1 MSAYQKRLLAAV
13 ALSLGATGVVQAQS
27 TANVYGILDLSFGSF
42 QYAGTDGSADNK
54 STAKVESGQMT
65 TSFIGFK
72 GTEDLGGGLKAFFT
86 LESFMRMDTGA
97 SGRTSAPIAD
107 VFWARAAN
115 VGLTGSF
122 GKVVIGRM
130 DNFLY
135 QQALA
140 FNPFGGS
147 FGFSPTVR
155 LTYGK
160 WGPDKGDSGW
170 GNSIAY
176 YTPNLSGFTAAVQ
189 LQAGESQTES
199 NSTGLMAGYANGP
212 FAIGL
217 GYQIAK
223 SAEAPKPDL
232 NEGAKQTFGLLG
244 SSYDF
249 GVVKLFGQYGQY
261 KGTGFTAATDNI
273 KTKLYQLG
281 VSVPVSTDGKVL
293 ASYGSQTREY
303 TTGDVKHEILTLAYD
318 HNLSKRTDVY
328 AVFMRDDDDR
338 TGYKAGNTVAFGIR
352 HRF

>member
-1 MSAYQKRLLAAV
+1 MSTSQKQMLAAV
-13 ALSLGATGVVQAQS
+13 ALSLGAAGASHAQS

-42 QYAGTDGSADNK
+42 QYAGLDNSADNK
-54 STAKVESGQMT
+54 STTKVESGQLT

-72 GTEDLGGGLKAFFT
+72 GTEDLGGGLKAMFA

-97 SGRTSAPIAD
+97 SGRSDSD

-115 VGLTGSF
+115 VALAGDF
-122 GKVVIGRM
+122 GKAVIGRM

-147 FGFSPTVR
+147 FGFSPTIR

-189 LQAGESQTES
+189 IQPGESQTES
-199 NSTGLMAGYANGP
+199 TSTGVMAGYANGP
-212 FAIGL
+212 FAIGF
-217 GYQIAK
+217 GYQSVK
-223 SAEAPKPDL
+223 SAEAPKANVPD
-232 NEGAKQTFGLLG
+232 GAKKTFGLLG
-244 SSYDF
+244 TSYDF
-249 GVVKLFGQYGQY
+249 GAVKLFGQYGQY
-261 KGTGFTAATDNI
+261 KGSGFTAATDNV

-281 VSVPVSTDGKVL
+281 VSVPVTADGKVL
-293 ASYGSQTREY
+293 ASYGSQTKELL
-303 TTGDVKHEILTLAYD
+303 TGDVKHEILTLGYD

-328 AVFMRDDDDR
+328 AIFMRDDDDR